1 MNDLNVNYAIESKIV
16 WTIDTSKKCDLK
28 SYYLQNKN
36 FIDEITTTL
45 DPKDQSIEKFQE
57 IIVLLTRLVENNDFK
72 IDDVDIRYQKNIM
85 ELVEFVHYTLII
97 ENESII
103 NNLIILQDGINSLC
117 GSKSLPV
124 LLNILIDCIHTYNKM
139 IKRQSGSLDLLLDIS
154 LWSIKL
160 MDTIYATNGGN
171 ITLLDYTIQ
180 RIYDQYPSI
189 LSVFDEIECIDKIM
203 SCDIEEIYR
212 KILRMEF
219 GFNQRY
225 EIFLNNNSNYTYFNK
240 EVIQKYTENAKQ
252 IIYLLKQE
260 FTSLN
265 REVHYLSKYLGL
277 KKSVNEDQKDHEVNN
292 YSKKENLDFTE
303 ILSNID
309 IEEIKEILQIFDLLY
324 WLKTRIN
331 TCLGNAIS
339 GEEKSISI
347 LKHQDTCDTCYY
359 NECFD

>member
-1 MNDLNVNYAIESKIV
+1 MSDLGVNDIGEDKVV
-16 WTIDTSKKCDLK
+16 WTIDTFKNCDLK

-36 FIDEITTTL
+36 FIDEVTTTL
-45 DPKDQSIEKFQE
+45 DPKDQSVEKFQE
-57 IIVLLTRLVENNDFK
+57 IVVLLTRLIENDDFRVG
-72 IDDVDIRYQKNIM
+72 DVDIRYQKNIM
-85 ELVEFVHYTLII
+85 ELIEFVHYTLII
-97 ENESII
+97 ENESIM
-103 NNLIILQDGINSLC
+103 NNLIILQDGINGLC
-117 GSKSLPV
+117 ENKSLPI
-124 LLNILIDCIHTYNKM
+124 LLSILIDCIHTYNKM

-189 LSVFDEIECIDKIM
+189 LSVFDEIEYIDKIIM
-203 SCDIEEIYR
+203 NCDIEEIYR
-212 KILRMEF
+212 KILRIEF

-225 EIFLNNNSNYTYFNK
+225 EVFLNNGSNYLNK
-240 EVIQKYTENAKQ
+240 EIIQKYTENAKQ

-265 REVHYLSKYLGL
+265 REVYYLSKYLGL
-277 KKSVNEDQKDHEVNN
+277 KTSVDENQKDHEVNN
-292 YSKKENLDFTE
+292 YSKEENSDFTE
-303 ILSNID
+303 VLSNID

-339 GEEKSISI
+339 SEKNSTST